1 MHVVATAGHVDHGK
15 STLVRALTGME
26 PDRWAEERRRGMTI
40 DLGFAWTDIAGEQ
53 VAFVD
58 VPGHHR
64 FVHNMLAGVGP
75 VPAVLFVVAADEGWM
90 PQSAEHLAVLDAL
103 DVRHGVLAVTR
114 ADLGDASDA
123 TKSALAEIG
132 ATSLRTVPAITV
144 SAVTGAGLAQL
155 RTALGQLT
163 ASLPHPD
170 NSAPVRLWI
179 DRSFTVKGAG
189 TVVTGTL
196 SAGTIRVG
204 DELAVMPDARAVRVR
219 GLQTAGI
226 DRDAVSG
233 VSRVAINLRGIEP
246 DDVGRGDALV
256 TPDGF
261 TVTTEIDVRLRRG
274 NTDSRADADTAKLPT
289 HAVLHIGAAALPA
302 RIRPLGEPEK
312 DLARLTISGR
322 LPLHV
327 LDRGLL
333 RDPGMHRVVA
343 GITVLDVRPP
353 ALKRRGAAAARA
365 DELMAAGEFVDVEA
379 HVRRRGVVRH
389 RELVA
394 MGYRPATADS
404 TAGWHIAAGELDRLA
419 AQLRDELAHW
429 LAGHPLEQGL
439 PIEAARQRLA
449 LPDAAL
455 VDVVR
460 RAAGLATAD
469 GRVVSAQPAALPD
482 ALLRA
487 VNALLDDLAVHPFVA
502 PDAERL
508 RALRLGPA
516 ELAAAVR
523 AGLLLRVDNA
533 TVLAPGADHSAA
545 QLLAALPQP
554 FTLSQARQALAT
566 SRRVAVP
573 LMELLDRSGLTQRLP
588 DDTRYVVDIP
598 SAIEVPG

>member
-1 MHVVATAGHVDHGK
+1 
-15 STLVRALTGME
+15 
-26 PDRWAEERRRGMTI
+26 
-40 DLGFAWTDIAGEQ
+40 
-53 VAFVD
+53 
-58 VPGHHR
+58 
-64 FVHNMLAGVGP
+64 
-75 VPAVLFVVAADEGWM
+75 
-90 PQSAEHLAVLDAL
+90 
-103 DVRHGVLAVTR
+103 
-114 ADLGDASDA
+114 
-123 TKSALAEIG
+123 
-132 ATSLRTVPAITV
+132 
-144 SAVTGAGLAQL
+144 
-155 RTALGQLT
+155 
-163 ASLPHPD
+163 
-170 NSAPVRLWI
+170 
-179 DRSFTVKGAG
+179 
-189 TVVTGTL
+189 
-196 SAGTIRVG
+196 
-204 DELAVMPDARAVRVR
+204 
-219 GLQTAGI
+219 
-226 DRDAVSG
+226 
-233 VSRVAINLRGIEP
+233 
-246 DDVGRGDALV
+246 
-256 TPDGF
+256 
-261 TVTTEIDVRLRRG
+261 
-274 NTDSRADADTAKLPT
+274 
-289 HAVLHIGAAALPA
+289 
-302 RIRPLGEPEK
+302 
-312 DLARLTISGR
+312 
-322 LPLHV
+322 V